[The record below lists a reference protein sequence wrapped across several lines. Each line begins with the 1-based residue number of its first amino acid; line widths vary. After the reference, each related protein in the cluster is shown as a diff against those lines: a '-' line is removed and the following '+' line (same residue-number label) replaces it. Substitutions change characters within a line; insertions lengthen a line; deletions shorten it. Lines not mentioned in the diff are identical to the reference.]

1 METFQP
7 GWRGKVHKIQEINKL
22 IDLRRLEVSRFI
34 KSLRKFIQIVNNCR
48 REVSGTCQAV
58 YELCVEQRD
67 ADFVSL
73 NPYRRGI
80 LGGYCCL

>member
-7 GWRGKVHKIQEINKL
+7 GWRGKVHKTEEINKL

-48 REVSGTCQAV
+48 REISGTSQAMS
-58 YELCVEQRD
+58 CVWSKGMQ
-67 ADFVSL
+67 
-73 NPYRRGI
+73 I
-80 LGGYCCL
+80 L